1 MTAQKQLSSYKQDC
15 YRTSCA
21 KRLWCYQI
29 MQNHNYQPFENR
41 KVWKVHG
48 TYKGVLSTYNSSIS
62 TCNMCMSY
70 IAMWN
75 FKTHHV
81 ACSDWVFGLSLLQ
94 LPPLT
99 LQCISVLNE
108 SWACP
113 TSCYYNHSGFF
124 VQAADCLARGSKWE
138 RDREDVALPEG
149 SDRLRTFV
157 ATLYRLWLVSRWFPR
172 KF

>member
-1 MTAQKQLSSYKQDC
+1 MEGP
-15 YRTSCA
+15 
-21 KRLWCYQI
+21 W
-29 MQNHNYQPFENR
+29 
-41 KVWKVHG
+41 
-48 TYKGVLSTYNSSIS
+48 YKGVLPTYNSSIS

-108 SWACP
+108 SWACL
-113 TSCYYNHSGFF
+113 TSCYYNHSGFLF
-124 VQAADCLARGSKWE
+124 KLLIVWQEAQSEKEIERMLRCRKDQTGWEHLRRHYIDYDWLKGDSQGSFSAPSTPCE
-138 RDREDVALPEG
+138 RTWKMRI
-149 SDRLRTFV
+149 
-157 ATLYRLWLVSRWFPR
+157 
-172 KF
+172 KFSSPG